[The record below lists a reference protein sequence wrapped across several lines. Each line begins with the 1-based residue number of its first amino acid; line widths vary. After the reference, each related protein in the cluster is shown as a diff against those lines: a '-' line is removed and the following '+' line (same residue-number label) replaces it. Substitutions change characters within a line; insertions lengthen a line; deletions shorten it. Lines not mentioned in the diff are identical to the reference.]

1 MIRPP
6 SGDVISIPEQQLG
19 REAPRRGEVRPAGPA
34 IQGKFTGLAVLS
46 VVAGLLLLC
55 ENFGLLGRV
64 HQFWPVFPAFTGLGL
79 VMLFVQRGRCDT
91 VLLGIGS
98 YLLGLSALF
107 LALNFTDWALLARAW
122 PVFIGLLGIS
132 SLLVAPYAS
141 GARKVFWI
149 SGIFLVLL
157 AAVFYLVFG
166 VSPRL
171 WPASL
176 VLFGAWIL
184 VLTGVRRRPG
194 EHGPSR

>member
-1 MIRPP
+1 
-6 SGDVISIPEQQLG
+6 
-19 REAPRRGEVRPAGPA
+19 
-34 IQGKFTGLAVLS
+34 VLS
-46 VVAGLLLLC
+46 VIAGILLLC

-64 HQFWPVFPAFTGLGL
+64 HQLWPVFPAFAGLGF

-98 YLLGLSALF
+98 YLLGLSVLF
-107 LALNFTDWALLARAW
+107 FALNFTDWALLARAW
-122 PVFIGLLGIS
+122 PVFIGLLGLS
-132 SLLVAPYAS
+132 SLLVAPYALR
-141 GARKVFWI
+141 AQEAFWI

-157 AAVFYLVFG
+157 ASVFYLVFG

-184 VLTGVRRRPG
+184 VLTWARGRSG
-194 EHGPSR
+194 ERGSSR